1 MDLFDGKDDIDD
13 CGELFNNT
21 KYTVKVG
28 LPGNITGRGNDS
40 DKTWV
45 KLLEETDDI
54 IDELDKYKSMLG
66 SGELNVG
73 STGINKVSETDM
85 NKFSCNFNDDKSLNE
100 YGLSSLNKLW
110 GGGTEV
116 FNNGC
121 VSENVFIP
129 CSKIN
134 VVYAD
139 ILNRKPEFKKVL
151 QLEAHGD
158 NYTGSIKGL
167 EQHQM
172 KYKKDMDIPT
182 CPQKN
187 HIETGKRVGGVV
199 STNRNFGPG
208 SYEVIARVPKTSAPT
223 GRGYVFAM
231 WTFHY
236 EEHYN
241 QGSDPQFVKNT
252 DYEDYNPIDDDGN
265 EFCVINHEID
275 IEIPAN
281 PNKYLDLDASHTKLN
296 QDVFKWN
303 TMNMNT
309 WIGDNLKYNDT
320 AWYREI
326 VAIPKNL
333 NKTFISEN
341 GEFHSYKFIW
351 YVPKNNTDTSDI
363 PYVDFY
369 FDNEKIY
376 REKCFVP
383 SRSGKFLIGPWFGW
397 WGFDQEKV
405 GNKTL
410 NKANFDTVAV
420 LVSEIIIIPDTNSK
434 IVEYPQN
441 YDQIASYGDR
451 DETLNLACDFG
462 QNYTNICN
470 TCNTDEKP
478 ENNSTSKK
486 STIWIWL
493 LSIIIFIL
501 IIITVGVI
509 IIVKRKKN
517 IKEYVT

>member
-1 MDLFDGKDDIDD
+1 MDLFDGKDDIDG
-13 CGELFNNT
+13 CGQLFNT
-21 KYTVKVG
+21 EKYTVKVG
-28 LPGNITGRGNDS
+28 LPGNSTGRGIERG
-40 DKTWV
+40 KTWV
-45 KLLEETDDI
+45 DLLRETDDI
-54 IDELDKYKSMLG
+54 IEDNDKYKSMIG
-66 SGELNVG
+66 SGELNSS
-73 STGINKVSETDM
+73 STGINIKSKTDI

-158 NYTGSIKGL
+158 NYTGSVKGL
-167 EQHQM
+167 EQNQM
-172 KYKKDMDIPT
+172 KYKQEDMDIPT

-241 QGSDPQFVKNT
+241 KVSDQQFVTNN
-252 DYEDYNPIDDDGN
+252 DYIDYNPLDEDGN

-281 PNKYLDLDASHTKLN
+281 PNNYLGRKKN

-309 WIGDNLKYNDT
+309 WIGDNLKYDKS

-326 VAIPKNL
+326 VAIPKNI

-351 YVPKNNTDTSDI
+351 HVPKNNTDTSDI

-397 WGFDQEKV
+397 WGFDQEEAED
-405 GNKTL
+405 GTTI

-420 LVSEIIIIPDTNSK
+420 LVSEIIIIPDTDSK

-441 YDQIASYGDR
+441 YDQIASYGSANNK
-451 DETLNLACDFG
+451 TLNLACDFG

-470 TCNTDEKP
+470 TCNIDQ
-478 ENNSTSKK
+478 ENSSIQKT
-486 STIWIWL
+486 TIWMWL
-493 LSIIIFIL
+493 FISLIIIFIITIIL
-501 IIITVGVI
+501 ILFI
-509 IIVKRKKN
+509 KRKNNFK
-517 IKEYVT
+517 IVTD